1 MRISDWSSDVCSS
14 DLVCLVFEGRTWT
27 YSELAR
33 DVEHTADWLVE
44 NGIRTGDRVGVFSTN
59 HSSTVMLFL
68 ALARIGGIMVPVNP
82 EFGVPEASYVLN
94 NAQVRGV
101 VCSPEAYS
109 RTVQACATLGSAP
122 WIVANEAGIG
132 GTRIMEDEVAAAPRH
147 VKPSVALP
155 DSTCVFIYSSGTT
168 GSPKGAMPGKRS
180 SVLPAES
187 FEIGRAHV

>member
-1 MRISDWSSDVCSS
+1 
-14 DLVCLVFEGRTWT
+14 
-27 YSELAR
+27 
-33 DVEHTADWLVE
+33 
-44 NGIRTGDRVGVFSTN
+44 
-59 HSSTVMLFL
+59 
-68 ALARIGGIMVPVNP
+68 MVPVNP

-147 VKPSVALP
+147 VTPSVALGSEARREGKECV
-155 DSTCVFIYSSGTT
+155 STGMCRCA
-168 GSPKGAMPGKRS
+168 P
-180 SVLPAES
+180 
-187 FEIGRAHV
+187 